1 MHNNNANSPR
11 KSECALPLVVNVLIG
26 VNMPRNGVCRRVCA
40 DFQNKVFTPAS
51 GKKEYVKLN
60 VEELE
65 ALRLCDLEGLEQ
77 EDAAG
82 RMQVSRG
89 RFQRILYS
97 ARKKSA
103 EALCEAKGVLVEGG
117 NYTIATAQCDCA
129 KRCKVC
135 KMKKEKALNQK
146 DDTPHNLEH
155 KGDNT

>member
-1 MHNNNANSPR
+1 MNCSRNIVAAWR
-11 KSECALPLVVNVLIG
+11 QK
-26 VNMPRNGVCRRVCA
+26 MPRNGVCRRVCA
-40 DFQNKVFTPAS
+40 EFQHKVFTPAS
-51 GKKEYVKLN
+51 GNEEYVKLN

-89 RFQRILYS
+89 TFQRILYS

-117 NYTIATAQCDCA
+117 NYTIATSHCDCD

-135 KMKKEKALNQK
+135 KMVKHNQSNHAKE
-146 DDTPHNLEH
+146 TPQN
-155 KGDNT
+155 

>member
-1 MHNNNANSPR
+1 
-11 KSECALPLVVNVLIG
+11 
-26 VNMPRNGVCRRVCA
+26 MPRNGVCRRVCA

-82 RMQVSRG
+82 RMKVSRG
-89 RFQRILYS
+89 TFQRILYS

-117 NYTIATAQCDCA
+117 NYTIATSLCDCA
-129 KRCKVC
+129 RRCKVC
-135 KMKKEKALNQK
+135 KMKIGETLSHK